1 MLFLFDIDGTL
12 TWGGPAKEAFQEG
25 LEAVFGTAGPID
37 DHDFSG
43 KTDPQIARELMARA
57 GVDASTFEGSAS
69 ALWDAYLDRLEA
81 RIAHAPVTVLPG
93 AATLVRR
100 LHERA
105 EVCLALVTGN
115 LERGARL
122 KLGSVGLEGFFPVG
136 AFGSDHE
143 ERNRLPGVAIERASL
158 HFGRTFNGADA
169 VVIGDTPRDVE
180 CGRAV
185 GAVTVAV
192 ATGRYDAAALHACG
206 PDLVLEDFRDTETTL
221 REIRALFP

>member
-25 LEAVFGTAGPID
+25 LVEVFGTAGPIE

-43 KTDPQIARELMARA
+43 KTDPQIARELMVRA
-57 GVDASTFEGSAS
+57 GVDSSTFERSAE
-69 ALWDAYLDRLEA
+69 ALWEAYLVRLEA
-81 RIAHAPVTVLPG
+81 RIAKAPVTVLPG
-93 AATLVRR
+93 AESLVRR
-100 LHERA
+100 LHETE

-115 LERGARL
+115 LEQGARL
-122 KLGSVGLEGFFPVG
+122 KLGSVGLENYFPVG

-143 ERNRLPGVAIERASL
+143 ERNHLPGVAIERASR
-158 HFGRTFNGADA
+158 HFGRSFTGADA

-180 CGRAV
+180 CGRAA

-192 ATGRYDAAALHACG
+192 ATGRYASEELRDAG
-206 PDLVLEDFRDTETTL
+206 PDLVLEDFRDTEATV

>member
-1 MLFLFDIDGTL
+1 MLCLFDIDGTL

-25 LEAVFGTAGPID
+25 LEEVFGTAGPID
-37 DHDFSG
+37 NHDFSG
-43 KTDPQIARELMARA
+43 KTDPQIARELMGRA
-57 GVDASTFEGSAS
+57 GVDASTFEGSAE
-69 ALWDAYLDRLEA
+69 ALWDAYLVRLEA
-81 RIAHAPVTVLPG
+81 RIASAPVTVLPG
-93 AATLVRR
+93 AARLVRH
-100 LHERA
+100 LHEQD

-122 KLGSVGLEGFFPVG
+122 KLGSVGLERFFPVG

-158 HFGRTFNGADA
+158 HFGRTFTGADA

-192 ATGRYDAAALHACG
+192 ATGRYGADELRSCG
-206 PDLVLEDFRDTETTL
+206 PDLVLEDFRDTDATV
-221 REIRALFP
+221 REIRSLFS